1 MRLSPEV
8 VEAAQRAALKASP
21 AGAVVIWNNI
31 SSIPAE
37 KWLTYVTI
45 AYVVLQALA
54 LARKEFFKR
63 REGGQ

>member
-37 KWLTYVTI
+37 KWLTYATLV
-45 AYVVLQALA
+45 YVVLQAFV